1 MMDINNYNNNTDNDN
16 DNNNNNN
23 NEILLKISKL
33 ENKYLEIKKE
43 MKEIK
48 ERFAKIEKTKVIF

>member
-1 MMDINNYNNNTDNDN
+1 MENNNE
-16 DNNNNNN
+16 NN

>member
-1 MMDINNYNNNTDNDN
+1 MDINNYNNNTDNDN

>member
-1 MMDINNYNNNTDNDN
+1 M
-16 DNNNNNN
+16 DNNNQNN
-23 NEILLKISKL
+23 NEFNIDEILSKIYKL

-43 MKEIK
+43 MKDIK

>member
-1 MMDINNYNNNTDNDN
+1 ME
-16 DNNNNNN
+16 NNNNNIN
-23 NEILLKISKL
+23 INEILLKISKL

-48 ERFAKIEKTKVIF
+48 ERFAKIEKTKLIF